1 MRALSQTFMNDLLN
15 PDGLLHPILERVK
28 QDHTLMLS
36 IRKDYINIY
45 YRGGNI
51 LRVKEQSSGSYSSFF
66 NNKYNKSGVPSSGL
80 PDVIESQD
88 AARAWVDSFQD
99 LKGIM
104 DFYFSKYSKPE
115 REFQQL
121 VARENNF
128 STIANQSEYFVS
140 DIEFADSA
148 LGARFDILALRW
160 LASQRK
166 STSNC
171 RPALIEMKYGDGALS
186 GKAGVLKHLQ
196 DIDALISNGDKYK
209 ALLETMEMQFNQLD
223 ELGLLYFNRVTNWT
237 KIKLDANDK
246 PEIIFVLANHNPRSS
261 MLNTILN
268 KPEIDAYE
276 KSKCFDLRFYVSSF
290 AGYGLH
296 ADCMV
301 TLTQFRELLKNKDAE
316 PGVGDRL
323 GKAVPFLKGSI

>member
-1 MRALSQTFMNDLLN
+1 MRSLSQTFMNDLLD
-15 PDGLLHPILERVK
+15 PEGLLHPILERVQ

-36 IRKDYINIY
+36 IREGYINIY

-51 LRVKEQSSGSYSSFF
+51 LRVKEQRKGYYSPFF
-66 NNKYNKSGVPSSGL
+66 DKEYNKSGVPSPAL
-80 PDVIESQD
+80 PDGIGTQH
-88 AARAWVDSFQD
+88 AANVWVESFQG

-128 STIANQSEYFVS
+128 STIANQSEYFIS
-140 DIEFADSA
+140 DIEFADSV
-148 LGARFDILALRW
+148 LGARFDILAIRW

-166 STSNC
+166 SSSNC

-209 ALLETMEMQFNQLD
+209 TLLETMETQFNQLD
-223 ELGLLYFNRVTNWT
+223 ELGLITFNRVANWT
-237 KIKLDANDK
+237 GIKLDAKEK
-246 PEIIFVLANHNPRSS
+246 PEVIFVLANHNPRSS
-261 MLNTILN
+261 KLSTILN
-268 KPEIDAYE
+268 DPKIEAYNH
-276 KSKCFDLRFYVSSF
+276 SSNFDLKFHVSNF
-290 AGYGLH
+290 AGYALQ

-301 TLTQFRELLKNKDAE
+301 TLSQFRELLKRKNAE
-316 PGVGDRL
+316 QGAARVQINPNCWDSR
-323 GKAVPFLKGSI
+323 

>member
-1 MRALSQTFMNDLLN
+1 
-15 PDGLLHPILERVK
+15 
-28 QDHTLMLS
+28 MLS

-51 LRVKEQSSGSYSSFF
+51 LRVKEQRNGSYSAFF
-66 NNKYNKSGVPSSGL
+66 DNEYNKSGL
-80 PDVIESQD
+80 PIPVLPCAIENQE
-88 AARAWVDSFQD
+88 AAGTWVGSFQN

-104 DFYFSKYSKPE
+104 DFYFSEYSKPE
-115 REFQQL
+115 REFQQM

-140 DIEFADSA
+140 DIQFADSDV
-148 LGARFDILALRW
+148 GARFDILAIRW
-160 LASQRK
+160 LVSQRK

-209 ALLETMEMQFNQLD
+209 ALLETMEMQFNQMD
-223 ELGLLYFNRVTNWT
+223 ELGLLYFNRVANWT

-246 PEIIFVLANHNPRSS
+246 PEVIFVLANHNPRSS
-261 MLNTILN
+261 KLNKILN
-268 KPEIDAYE
+268 DSEIDAYDH
-276 KSKCFDLRFYVSSF
+276 SPNFDLRFYVACF
-290 AGYGLH
+290 AGYALH
-296 ADCMV
+296 SDCMF
-301 TLTQFRELLKNKDAE
+301 TLSQFRGLLKNKNAE
-316 PGVGDRL
+316 PVVSLDGYSASL
-323 GKAVPFLKGSI
+323 HSHQ

>member
-15 PDGLLHPILERVK
+15 QNGLLHPILERLK

-36 IRKDYINIY
+36 IREDYTNIY

-51 LRVKEQSSGSYSSFF
+51 LRVKEQRNGSYSAFF
-66 NNKYNKSGVPSSGL
+66 DNEYNKSALPSPDL
-80 PDVIESQD
+80 PDTIESQD
-88 AARAWVDSFQD
+88 AARVWGGSFQD

-128 STIANQSEYFVS
+128 STISNQSEYFVS
-140 DIEFADSA
+140 DIEFADSN

-166 STSNC
+166 NTSNC
-171 RPALIEMKYGDGALS
+171 RPALIEMKYGDDALN
-186 GKAGVLKHLQ
+186 GNAGVLKHLQ
-196 DIDALISNGDKYK
+196 DIDALISDGNKYK
-209 ALLETMEMQFNQLD
+209 ALIETMEMQFNQLD
-223 ELGLLYFNRVTNWT
+223 ELGLLNFNRVANWT
-237 KIKLDANDK
+237 KIKLDANEK
-246 PEIIFVLANHNPRSS
+246 PEVIFVLANHNPRSS
-261 MLNTILN
+261 MLSKILN
-268 KPEIDAYE
+268 DPEIDTYDH
-276 KSKCFDLRFYVSSF
+276 SLNFDLKFYAASF
-290 AGYGLH
+290 AGYALH

-301 TLTQFRELLKNKDAE
+301 TLSQFRELLKSKNAE
-316 PGVGDRL
+316 L
-323 GKAVPFLKGSI
+323 GA

>member
-1 MRALSQTFMNDLLN
+1 MRALSQAFMVDLLN

-36 IRKDYINIY
+36 IRRDYINIY

-51 LRVKEQSSGSYSSFF
+51 LRLKEQRNGSYSSFF
-66 NNKYNKSGVPSSGL
+66 DNEYNKSGVPSPDL
-80 PDVIESQD
+80 PDSIESQHV
-88 AARAWVDSFQD
+88 AWTWAGSFQD

-140 DIEFADSA
+140 DIEFADSDI
-148 LGARFDILALRW
+148 GARFDMLAVRW
-160 LASQRK
+160 LVSQRK

-186 GKAGVLKHLQ
+186 GNAGVIKHLQ
-196 DIDALISNGDKYK
+196 DIDALISNGDIYK

-223 ELGLLYFNRVTNWT
+223 ELGLMNFNRVANWT
-237 KIKLDANDK
+237 KIKLNTSDK
-246 PEIIFVLANHNPRSS
+246 PEVIFVLANHNPRSS
-261 MLNTILN
+261 RLSTILN
-268 KPEIDAYE
+268 DPEIEAYDH
-276 KSKCFDLRFYVSSF
+276 SPNFDLRFYAASF
-290 AGYGLH
+290 AGYALH

-301 TLTQFRELLKNKDAE
+301 TLAQFRELLKNKNAE
-316 PGVGDRL
+316 QG
-323 GKAVPFLKGSI
+323 AAH

>member
-1 MRALSQTFMNDLLN
+1 MRALSQAFMDDLLN
-15 PDGLLHPILERVK
+15 LDGLLHPLLERVK

-51 LRVKEQSSGSYSSFF
+51 LRVKEQRNSSYSAFF
-66 NNKYNKSGVPSSGL
+66 DNEYNKSGMPSPSL
-80 PDVIESQD
+80 PDAIESQHE
-88 AARAWVDSFQD
+88 ARIWVDSFQD
-99 LKGIM
+99 LKGIL
-104 DFYFSKYSKPE
+104 DFYFSEYSKPE

-128 STIANQSEYFVS
+128 STIANQSEYFIS

-148 LGARFDILALRW
+148 LGARFDILAVRW
-160 LASQRK
+160 LVSQRK

-186 GKAGVLKHLQ
+186 GNAGVLKHLQ
-196 DIDALISNGDKYK
+196 DIDALVSIGDKYK

-223 ELGLLYFNRVTNWT
+223 ELGLLNFNRVANWT

-246 PEIIFVLANHNPRSS
+246 PEVIFVLANHNPRSS
-261 MLNTILN
+261 KLNTILN
-268 KPEIDAYE
+268 DPGIDAYDH
-276 KSKCFDLRFYVSSF
+276 SPNFDLRFYVASF
-290 AGYGLH
+290 AGYALH
-296 ADCMV
+296 ADCMF
-301 TLTQFRELLKNKDAE
+301 TLSQFRELLKNKNA
-316 PGVGDRL
+316 DRDR
-323 GKAVPFLKGSI
+323 

>member
-15 PDGLLHPILERVK
+15 PDGLLHPILDRVK

-51 LRVKEQSSGSYSSFF
+51 LRVKEQSSGPYSSFF
-66 NNKYNKSGVPSSGL
+66 DNKYNNSGVPSSGL
-80 PDVIESQD
+80 PDAIESQD
-88 AARAWVDSFQD
+88 AARAWVDSFQE

-104 DFYFSKYSKPE
+104 DSYFSQYSKSE

-121 VARENNF
+121 IARENNF
-128 STIANQSEYFVS
+128 STIANQSEYYVS
-140 DIEFADSA
+140 DIEFADSD

-166 STSNC
+166 NTSNC

-186 GKAGVLKHLQ
+186 GNAGLLKHLQ
-196 DIDALISNGDKYK
+196 DIDALVSNSDKYK
-209 ALLETMEMQFNQLD
+209 VLLETMEMQFNQLD
-223 ELGLLYFNRVTNWT
+223 ELGLMTFKRVANWT
-237 KIKLDANDK
+237 KIKLTANGK
-246 PEIIFVLANHNPRSS
+246 PEVIFILANHNPRSIK
-261 MLNTILN
+261 LHTILSD
-268 KPEIDAYE
+268 PEIEEYDH
-276 KSKCFDLRFYVSSF
+276 SSNFDLRFYVASF
-290 AGYGLH
+290 AGYALH

-301 TLTQFRELLKNKDAE
+301 TLKQFRELLKNK
-316 PGVGDRL
+316 
-323 GKAVPFLKGSI
+323 